1 MMWLQTASWELLLL
15 WLCWTVEAVS
25 AMTPVVAAGRED
37 CRDWRRNRRSCP
49 AFNGADTSVAAQFS
63 ISSSRFQL

>member
-25 AMTPVVAAGRED
+25 AMTPVVAAGI
-37 CRDWRRNRRSCP
+37 
-49 AFNGADTSVAAQFS
+49 AGAAQHLLEQQIQAS
-63 ISSSRFQL
+63 QPSSP